1 MSRVS
6 AAASVKLTAKHL
18 HSVVIE
24 DSTFQVIFWK
34 LSKTEDYEVIKK
46 RILMTKMMTRRPGSS
61 LAWYFLLQH
70 HISIGHKVL
79 MTIPRYYISSF
90 EEEHIVYNTRNRFE
104 HPTPRSISI
113 TEGRRVEVSYNLL
126 DVSEV
131 LKVEFYS

>member
-1 MSRVS
+1 
-6 AAASVKLTAKHL
+6 
-18 HSVVIE
+18 
-24 DSTFQVIFWK
+24 
-34 LSKTEDYEVIKK
+34 
-46 RILMTKMMTRRPGSS
+46 
-61 LAWYFLLQH
+61 
-70 HISIGHKVL
+70 

-131 LKVEFYS
+131 LKVEFYSLKLHHNLYESVTKGGAVSVGGSEVQPCGGR